1 MLHSARALTT
11 LSGVQRLRPEAMG
24 GHQHKTEVH
33 LTANRVLERRPAL
46 EKAEAEQRGQCFV
59 IFKAETNVRLGT

>member
-1 MLHSARALTT
+1 M
-11 LSGVQRLRPEAMG
+11 RPEAMG

-33 LTANRVLERRPAL
+33 LKANRVLERRPAL
-46 EKAEAEQRGQCFV
+46 EKAEAEQRRQCFV